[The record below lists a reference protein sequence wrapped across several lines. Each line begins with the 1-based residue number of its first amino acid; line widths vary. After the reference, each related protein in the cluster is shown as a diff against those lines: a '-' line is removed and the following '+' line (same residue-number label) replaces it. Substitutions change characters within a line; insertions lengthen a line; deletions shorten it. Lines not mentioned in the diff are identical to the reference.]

1 MVSSVVVTLLTVTR
15 NSRCSVGVRWGSLPS
30 SEACLRQGFA
40 CWTHSPFLHN
50 WSGERVENGSK
61 EWGVGASGLC
71 LHPREV
77 PIKLGSSP
85 QPWPGLWAS
94 LRQPAQ
100 PQPRGLGFFWLLD
113 GSGSPGG
120 GRECEGKIEM
130 TDSVFIKALIINLK
144 IKCVLNASPPLI
156 LRIVQ

>member
-1 MVSSVVVTLLTVTR
+1 MHLPLRLLVGCWRWREDGVEEAVVDVSRRADGLTL
-15 NSRCSVGVRWGSLPS
+15 
-30 SEACLRQGFA
+30 A
-40 CWTHSPFLHN
+40 CWVTPSPLP
-50 WSGERVENGSK
+50 
-61 EWGVGASGLC
+61 SGLC

-120 GRECEGKIEM
+120 GREC
-130 TDSVFIKALIINLK
+130 
-144 IKCVLNASPPLI
+144 SPG
-156 LRIVQ
+156 